1 MKKID
6 LGDIREKLKHLFKE
20 IEKKANTEDLKK
32 MQPRV
37 MKLENQVEEI
47 LKRLDGQ
54 DREIALLVDSKEFT
68 LRQGAQVRRRLNNV
82 PDRQAGAACVAQ
94 RGPDRRVA
102 QGAKHGEH
110 GRHEQEPGSREQ
122 R

>member
-6 LGDIREKLKHLFKE
+6 LGDIREKLQHLFKE

-68 LRQGAQVRRRLNNV
+68 LRQGAQVRRRW
-82 PDRQAGAACVAQ
+82 R
-94 RGPDRRVA
+94 
-102 QGAKHGEH
+102 
-110 GRHEQEPGSREQ
+110 
-122 R
+122 